1 MHALSPRLPRLAA
14 VSLLILAPLTSNL
27 HAQAQKPEPFRVNQW
42 LNGPSYLKFSGSERV
57 RYEGLNGQF
66 RDNDNPVTLPN
77 GTREVEDQVFSRLLL
92 RADYTRG
99 KWGSTVEGI
108 DARAW
113 GTKANSFANTTTVNT
128 FDVLQANASY
138 KFAEGHKLTVGRY
151 TMDIGSRRLSARNKF
166 RNTINSFNG
175 ARWDFTGKDGY
186 SAGAFWAMPTS
197 RLPGNSNRAMLV
209 DNDHDWDKQSIDYQ
223 FYGLHSTQN
232 VNERTTAQFYALQLS
247 DHRMGARSRDLT
259 TVGAR
264 VNTAAERGKLFGQ
277 AEVAYQF
284 GTRESDAGNSMTQ
297 DVHAYFV
304 HGSIGKTFDHATKP
318 TIRLAL
324 DVASGDDTNDATSY
338 GRFDTLFGAR
348 RFEYGPTGIYGA
360 IGRRNIVSPEIRFS
374 FNPTPNTWVLVAARD
389 FRLASQSDG
398 WREAGDTTGTSSD
411 IGQQVECRLRW
422 DVKPKSVRLEGGA
435 VYLSG
440 GQFRETSTAG
450 RSTDTRYF
458 FFEAIFTF

>member
-1 MHALSPRLPRLAA
+1 MHVPHLRLSRLVATSFLP
-14 VSLLILAPLTSNL
+14 LLTLTSGL
-27 HAQAQKPEPFRVNQW
+27 LAQGPAKREPFRLNKL
-42 LNGPSYLKFSGSERV
+42 LNGPSSVKFSGSERL

-66 RDNDNPVTLPN
+66 RTG
-77 GTREVEDQVFSRLLL
+77 GTRNLEDQLFSRLLL

-99 KWGSTVEGI
+99 KWGATVEGI

-113 GTKANSFANTTTVNT
+113 GTKANSFANTTTVST
-128 FDVLQANASY
+128 FDLLQANASY
-138 KFAEGHKLTVGRY
+138 AMAEGHRVTVGRY
-151 TMDIGSRRLSARNKF
+151 TMDIGSRRLSARNKY

-197 RLPGNSNRAMLV
+197 RLPANGNRALLV
-209 DNDHDWDKQSIDYQ
+209 DNENEGDTQSLDYQ
-223 FYGLHSTQN
+223 FYGLHSTQE

-247 DHRMGARSRDLT
+247 DHRMGSRSRDLT

-264 VNTAAERGKLFGQ
+264 VNTPAERGKLFGQ

-284 GTRESDAGNSMTQ
+284 GTRESAVGTSMQQ

-324 DVASGDDTNDATSY
+324 DVASGDDTNDGTSY

-374 FNPTPNTWVLVAARD
+374 FNPCEQTWVLVAARD

-422 DVKPKSVRLEGGA
+422 DVLPKSVRLEGGA
-435 VYLSG
+435 AYLSG
-440 GQFRETSTAG
+440 GQFRQTSTAG
-450 RSTDTRYF
+450 RKTDTRYF

>member
-14 VSLLILAPLTSNL
+14 VSLLILAPLSSNL

-138 KFAEGHKLTVGRY
+138 QFAEGHKVTVGRY
-151 TMDIGSRRLSARNKF
+151 TMDIGSRRLSARNRF

-175 ARWDFTGKDGY
+175 ASWDFAGKDGY
-186 SAGAFWAMPTS
+186 SAGAFWAMPTNRRPGS
-197 RLPGNSNRAMLV
+197 RTKLV
-209 DNDHDWDKQSIDYQ
+209 DNDHDWDTQSIDYQ
-223 FYGLHSTQN
+223 FYGLHSTQQL
-232 VNERTTAQFYALQLS
+232 NERTSAQLYVLQLS
-247 DHRMGARSRDLT
+247 DHRNSVTSRDLT
-259 TVGAR
+259 TVGAH
-264 VNTAAERGKLFGQ
+264 VLTPAERGKMFGQ

-284 GTRESDAGNSMTQ
+284 GSRGTA

-304 HGSIGKTFDHATKP
+304 HGSIGKTFDHDMQP
-318 TIRLAL
+318 TVRVAL
-324 DVASGDDTNDATSY
+324 DIASGNDSNDPDY
-338 GRFDTLFGAR
+338 NRFDTMFGAR

-360 IGRRNIVSPEIRFS
+360 IGRRNIVSPEVRVSI
-374 FNPTPNTWVLVAARD
+374 NPSPNTWVLVAARD